1 MIPCAAKPRLA
12 AKAKKET
19 GYSIIII
26 WDLHEHLQAFLHPAA
41 GFALLEK
48 GECAGGAACGP
59 ACAFTLFER
68 FGAGSHLFWASDSG
82 QGHTRFERAIR
93 LWVAEKW
100 EREKT
105 L

>member
-41 GFALLEK
+41 GRS
-48 GECAGGAACGP
+48 P
-59 ACAFTLFER
+59 AHSPF
-68 FGAGSHLFWASDSG
+68 SSDSG